1 MRWLALSLVLAI
13 LTADSVAFSPVLASL
28 APYALRSAAVL
39 PNHALLAILA

>member
-1 MRWLALSLVLAI
+1 MRGPLLVLVLAI

-39 PNHALLAILA
+39 PNPALLAVLA